1 MRVRSTGDEEP
12 YELSYLSPNKPSI
25 PSGLAIWGCSS
36 FGPVYHYHIAVLTI
50 QQRAFDFII
59 NTVKIAYVKYIN
71 FDYKNAKS
79 NPTLTPDNLDSTL
92 IIVIFVWHNGVN
104 LSYF

>member
-1 MRVRSTGDEEP
+1 MRVRSTGHEEP

-25 PSGLAIWGCSS
+25 PSGLAICGCSS

-50 QQRAFDFII
+50 QQRAFDFMI

-71 FDYKNAKS
+71 FD
-79 NPTLTPDNLDSTL
+79 
-92 IIVIFVWHNGVN
+92 
-104 LSYF
+104 